1 MELKMAINQKKKK
14 KKTLWEEVCQ
24 NVRFSCLSEMGLCGG
39 DFFFFLYA
47 ILY

>member
-14 KKTLWEEVCQ
+14 KP
-24 NVRFSCLSEMGLCGG
+24 SERKYARMLDLVVSPRWGCVWGG
-39 DFFFFLYA
+39 GRFLYA